1 MNLRDHD
8 LNMTISEATQK
19 DHFLSDSNT
28 LFALFPSLLSFTTWD
43 PLERIPLPFHLI

>member
-28 LFALFPSLLSFTTWD
+28 LFALFSFTAWD
-43 PLERIPLPFHLI
+43 PLERNPIPLHFI

>member
-28 LFALFPSLLSFTTWD
+28 LFASFSALLGTLWKGTSSPFT
-43 PLERIPLPFHLI
+43 